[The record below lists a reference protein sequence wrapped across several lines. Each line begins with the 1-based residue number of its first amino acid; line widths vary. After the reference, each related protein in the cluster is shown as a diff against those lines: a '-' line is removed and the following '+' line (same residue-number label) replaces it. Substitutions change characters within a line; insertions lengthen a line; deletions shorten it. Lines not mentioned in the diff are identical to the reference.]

1 MLNPLLKLCLG
12 LLVVGSLPVQAN
24 WQLPEKT
31 QQLVVVTTDD
41 WGGIQGQLRAFVR
54 TDDGWQA
61 QPISSAVT
69 IGRTGSAWGIG
80 LHPAQPGQQKKEGDG
95 KAPAGIFALTS
106 GFGYAA
112 ITGLEIPYQQ
122 MQRSHYCMDVND
134 SAYYNQIVDASI
146 VGDEAVKGSS
156 EGMRRDLH
164 YGDELYRQG
173 VFVAHNPQNIP
184 GAGSCIFLHLWRGE
198 DKPTAGCTAMPGEV
212 MDELIRWLDAD
223 EAPAMV
229 LLPRAEY
236 KKRQSAW
243 GLPAL

>member
-1 MLNPLLKLCLG
+1 MNALLKVSLG
-12 LLVVGSLPVQAN
+12 LLAVAVAPAQAN
-24 WQLPEKT
+24 WQLPENVK
-31 QQLVVVTTDD
+31 QLVVVTTDD
-41 WGGIQGQLRAFVR
+41 WDGIQGQLRTYVR
-54 TDDGWQA
+54 TENGWQA
-61 QPISSAVT
+61 QSLSSAVT

-80 LHPAQPGQQKKEGDG
+80 LHPAQSGLQKKEGDG

-106 GFGYAA
+106 GFGYEA
-112 ITGLEIPYQQ
+112 ISGLEIPYQQ
-122 MQRSHYCMDVND
+122 MQGSHYCMDVNE

-146 VGDEAVKGSS
+146 VGEEAVEGSS

-173 VFVAHNPQNIP
+173 VFVAHNPQNVP
-184 GAGSCIFLHLWRGE
+184 GAGSCIFLHLWRGD

-223 EAPAMV
+223 EDPAMV
-229 LLPRAEY
+229 LLPGEVY
-236 KKRQSAW
+236 KKHQSAW